1 MQSDPDLLLLKFIFV
16 IEKGLLSVKKQRLIR
31 RNVQMA
37 KILSIEAEASQI
49 RVAEVEVRGKKGRIY
64 NCFCIPAP
72 QGAVEDGQI
81 RDTKTLGENLKAELS
96 QRKIR
101 TKKVYFATGSTRIAS
116 REVRIPFVKAN
127 RIQSIVEANA
137 TDYFPIDVSK
147 YVLSYSVVDVE
158 SQKSEDGKEETKQYH
173 LMVYAAPKA
182 ISAAYS
188 EFAENA
194 GLTMT
199 GITYTGD
206 SIYHSV
212 KDKYAKGTHI
222 LVKVEYTGTS
232 ITIIQDGELTL
243 QRNINYGVDSA
254 AETVRAFPEFGDR
267 LDVNE
272 ALDVLCSRKCINPF
286 LDMESFDEEIS
297 DEERKLETARAEVTE
312 SLRYL
317 IGNISR
323 IMDYYIS
330 RHTDTN
336 FDSIVCCGLGAQVKG
351 LMQLLTNELGQQVDV
366 LQEFKNFALPAG
378 GNAQE
383 VCLYAAVLSPGTSGV
398 NLMDKVNRKKKEKK
412 ETLSG
417 AIIICVVGTVAG
429 VVLTAAGYANRIY
442 QQHEQ
447 ERLNQR
453 ISEESSIEE
462 IYSAYTNAKAQYDN
476 YQNMYQY
483 TNTPNEGLKIFIE
496 ELEEKMPS
504 DITVENFSSTG
515 TQVSFSMRVGS
526 KSAAANTIMQLRTFE
541 SLSTVTTT
549 GIDEAED
556 GTVSLSVLCTYSD
569 PAPLDSSEE

>member
-1 MQSDPDLLLLKFIFV
+1 
-16 IEKGLLSVKKQRLIR
+16 
-31 RNVQMA
+31 MA

-96 QRKIR
+96 QRKIK
-101 TKKVYFATGSTRIAS
+101 TKKVYFVTGFTRIAS

-147 YVLSYSVVDVE
+147 YVLSYSVIDVE
-158 SQKSEDGKEETKQYH
+158 SQRLEDGKEETKQYH

-212 KDKYAKGTHI
+212 KDEYAKGTHI

-232 ITIIQDGELTL
+232 ITVIRDGELTL

-267 LDVNE
+267 LDANE

-297 DEERKLETARAEVTE
+297 DEDRKLETARAEVTE

-336 FDSIVCCGLGAQVKG
+336 FDSIVCCGLGAQVRG

-378 GNAQE
+378 GDAQE
-383 VCLYAAVLSPGTSGV
+383 ACLYAAVLSPGTSGV

-483 TNTPNEGLKIFIE
+483 TNTPNEGLKTFIE